1 MVLAYGFIL
10 LTLTR
15 RNHYIAGLVENG
27 AVRFMLLCQSEVM
40 LTPFL
45 HWNTL
50 YLIIPPFNNRLTYLQ
65 ILIYSFLVFAI
76 LPQIREKSFRDYR
89 DLFLKSFLS
98 NPFIWLIPVLAAISL
113 FWSETPLIALKSGL
127 VLLGINLFS
136 FYVSIRFKWEEI
148 FSFIRWNIS
157 VIALL
162 SLVIRRTSND
172 GTTAGGG
179 LAGIMPS
186 KNALGALMALGIILW
201 LLNVFE
207 SKKHRAIP
215 IFMTL
220 VCLFTL
226 FQAKSAG
233 AYLILIILM
242 TVTLSGLLLK
252 LFEYRSVAILTSIL
266 FLLTLLISFF
276 VTLNLEAILGLF
288 GKDLTLTGRSV
299 IWPAI
304 TEAISQKVWA
314 GYGAFSFW
322 QPWRG
327 PENPALSFLRFSY
340 WLPPSAH
347 QGFLDILLQFGVVG
361 LVIVVLGLGFAL
373 VQSMNFFFKQTGVL
387 AILPLTVVL
396 HHIAANLPETRFLR
410 PNVFWVSFL
419 FVTMKLSIT
428 ASQRAVTQTVSSQR
442 EKIDLDRPEFMPSPA
457 RDL

>member
-1 MVLAYGFIL
+1 
-10 LTLTR
+10 
-15 RNHYIAGLVENG
+15 
-27 AVRFMLLCQSEVM
+27 
-40 LTPFL
+40 
-45 HWNTL
+45 
-50 YLIIPPFNNRLTYLQ
+50 
-65 ILIYSFLVFAI
+65 
-76 LPQIREKSFRDYR
+76 
-89 DLFLKSFLS
+89 
-98 NPFIWLIPVLAAISL
+98 
-113 FWSETPLIALKSGL
+113 
-127 VLLGINLFS
+127 
-136 FYVSIRFKWEEI
+136 
-148 FSFIRWNIS
+148 
-157 VIALL
+157 
-162 SLVIRRTSND
+162 VIRRTSND